1 MKTIVAITTKD
12 IWARSVKTGK
22 YTHSTIHSTLDDVG
36 FIHCT
41 KPSQTMEV
49 IPRFKD
55 VENVIL
61 LLINV
66 DKVTAP
72 VVFEDAKSGRA
83 GKFPHV
89 YGPLNTD
96 AVYEVIPL
104 NRDQNNDFVTPS
116 VINDLITGA

>member
-1 MKTIVAITTKD
+1 MHTIIAITTKS
-12 IWARSVKTGK
+12 IWSQTLKDGK
-22 YTHSTIHSTLDDVG
+22 YTHSTIHSTLQDVG

-72 VVFEDAKSGRA
+72 VVFEEAKSGRA
-83 GKFPHV
+83 GKFPHI
-89 YGPLNTD
+89 YGTLNTD

-104 NRDQNNDFVTPS
+104 KRDQNNDFVTPS
-116 VINDLITGA
+116 ILKNLITGV